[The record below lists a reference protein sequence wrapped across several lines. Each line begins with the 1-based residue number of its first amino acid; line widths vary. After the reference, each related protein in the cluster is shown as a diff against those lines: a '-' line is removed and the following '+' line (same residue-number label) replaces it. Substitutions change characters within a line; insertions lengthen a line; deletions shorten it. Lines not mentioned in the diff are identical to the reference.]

1 MPVHLACGQL
11 ALCRRVYSV
20 SALINRHNMVDRT
33 PENVV
38 RCLGGTSLPSDTI
51 STTPALISPPP
62 SGVFTAVFSSRQ
74 ISTAVYLFHP
84 LSLRRSL
91 PLAEPFGS
99 ALARPR
105 LAAFLRLMTCVSF
118 KINVFVDLCI
128 HNLRIQEEGKHIAG
142 IFYSLSNLSI

>member
-1 MPVHLACGQL
+1 MPVHLAYGQL
-11 ALCRRVYSV
+11 ALCCCVYSM

-51 STTPALISPPP
+51 SMTPRLSRRPPR
-62 SGVFTAVFSSRQ
+62 GCLQLFSRQ
-74 ISTAVYLFHP
+74 DKLAWLCTCFTP
-84 LSLRRSL
+84 LRLSRSL
-91 PLAEPFGS
+91 PLARAFQICARS
-99 ALARPR
+99 AILSGI
-105 LAAFLRLMTCVSF
+105 LKLMTRVSF